1 MRIGILGAGNV
12 GGTLGR
18 LWARKG
24 HEISFGVRE
33 PSRVAELAT
42 LTRARAGPPA
52 VAADAEVVVLA
63 VPWGAVPDALA
74 AAGDLTGKILVDA
87 TNPLLGG
94 LKGLSL
100 GTDRSGAEEVARLAP
115 GARVIKAF
123 NGLGMQTLERV
134 AAGELAAGGFYCG
147 DDAPAKQVLAGL
159 MGETGLS
166 PVDCG
171 PLTAARML
179 EPLAFLW
186 IHLAYRVGMGPNI
199 AFFLNRG

>member
-63 VPWGAVPDALA
+63 GPWGAVPDALA

-100 GTDRSGAEEVARLAP
+100 GTDRSGA
-115 GARVIKAF
+115 
-123 NGLGMQTLERV
+123 
-134 AAGELAAGGFYCG
+134 
-147 DDAPAKQVLAGL
+147 
-159 MGETGLS
+159 
-166 PVDCG
+166 
-171 PLTAARML
+171 
-179 EPLAFLW
+179 
-186 IHLAYRVGMGPNI
+186 
-199 AFFLNRG
+199 